1 MKRVLKTVSAFAAD
15 QPFSEGS
22 VRWWI
27 YQAGTNGLSEKGAIV
42 RIGRRVYIDVAAF
55 EAWVVSQNPDL
66 QTKAG
71 AA

>member
-1 MKRVLKTVSAFAAD
+1 MKRELKTVSAFAAD

-27 YQAGTNGLSEKGAIV
+27 FQAKENGLEEAGAIV
-42 RIGRRVYIDVAAF
+42 RIGRRVYIDVNAF
-55 EAWVVSQNPDL
+55 DAWLVANNPSL
-66 QTKAG
+66 QAKAG

>member
-1 MKRVLKTVSAFAAD
+1 MKRELKTVAAFAAE

-27 YQAGTNGLSEKGAIV
+27 HMARANGLDKAGAIV
-42 RIGRRVYIDVAAF
+42 RIGRRVYIDTAAF
-55 EAWVVSQNPDL
+55 DAWLVSQNPGL
-66 QTKAG
+66 QAKAG